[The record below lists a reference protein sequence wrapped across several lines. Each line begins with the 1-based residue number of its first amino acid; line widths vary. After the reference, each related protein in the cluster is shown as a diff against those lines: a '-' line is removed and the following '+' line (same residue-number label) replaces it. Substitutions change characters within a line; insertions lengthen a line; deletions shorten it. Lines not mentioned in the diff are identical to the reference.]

1 MSSSASSGTSCTTT
15 FSGAAAS
22 ASRRVRAAISG
33 WVIASRSL
41 RARASAKTIAP
52 KAPRSREPSGVI
64 TTSPKRWRIAARPS
78 ESTATTSRASWSASM
93 TTAPSSRNRCA
104 TVDLP
109 EPIPPVSPTR
119 SMRPTLARS
128 RLDSWSPPLKPERTK
143 APVVTG
149 AFVMMPVTRSDLVP
163 GELLTQSGERL
174 IRSQRALRGRRV
186 GRGRGRTV
194 RLRGRCTVRGVA
206 GRLLRVGCSLGVSLD
221 GLLDLNLVRLPAS
234 VSLGELL
241 LPLLALLLVTAD
253 PFVGLGVEALGVLVV
268 AGLVVLGS
276 HAVHRRVELGD
287 RAAGVVGLLE
297 RKRDTATLQV
307 DVDDLDEDVVADVD
321 NLLRQ
326 LHVALGQLGDV
337 DQALDAVVHADERT
351 ERDQLGDLARNDLA
365 DRVGAR
371 EVLPRVFLRCLQGQ
385 RDTLTVHVDVEHLDG
400 DLLADLDDLGRV
412 VDVLPGQL
420 GDVDQTVD
428 ATKVH
433 EGAEVDDAADD
444 PRADLTLLELLEE
457 RGANLGLGLLEPGAA
472 GQDHV
477 VAVLVQLNDL
487 GFDLLADVRLEV
499 ADAAHLD
506 QGGRQDP
513 AKADIEDES
522 TLDDLDDGTRDDAV
536 LFFDLLDRAPGALGL
551 CAHLGQDQPALLV
564 LLLEDKGFDCIT
576 HGNDVSRVD
585 IVLDGKFARGD
596 DTLGLVADVEQNLV
610 TVNLDDDSFDDIA
623 VAEMLDRRVDRGEK
637 LLLRSDVVDRDL
649 GAGLHGRAGSH
660 VVGTPIVDRL
670 TKGSRHNMS
679 GARVDGAGGNW
690 CLCDALADAL
700 MRATDAGHLRA
711 FVADLQT
718 LPMRP
723 HSGQRRGLGQD
734 SQRERP
740 EPGH

>member
-174 IRSQRALRGRRV
+174 IRSQRALSGRRV

-234 VSLGELL
+234 VSLGVLL

-287 RAAGVVGLLE
+287 RAAGVVGLLK

-307 DVDDLDEDVVADVD
+307 DVD
-321 NLLRQ
+321 
-326 LHVALGQLGDV
+326 
-337 DQALDAVVHADERT
+337 
-351 ERDQLGDLARNDLA
+351 
-365 DRVGAR
+365 
-371 EVLPRVFLRCLQGQ
+371 
-385 RDTLTVHVDVEHLDG
+385 HLDG

-477 VAVLVQLNDL
+477 VAVLVQLNDIGL
-487 GFDLLADVRLEV
+487 DLLADVRLEV

-506 QGGRQDP
+506 QRGRQEP
-513 AKADIEDES
+513 AQADIEDES

-551 CAHLGQDQPALLV
+551 CALLGQDQPALLV
-564 LLLEDKGFDCIT
+564 LLLEDKGLDCIT

-670 TKGSRHNMS
+670 TKGSRHNVS

-690 CLCDALADAL
+690 CLFDALAAAL

-740 EPGH
+740 E

>member
-78 ESTATTSRASWSASM
+78 ESM

-143 APVVTG
+143 DPVVTG

-174 IRSQRALRGRRV
+174 IRSQRALSGRRV

-206 GRLLRVGCSLGVSLD
+206 GLLLRVGCSLGVSLD

-234 VSLGELL
+234 VSLGVLL

-276 HAVHRRVELGD
+276 HAVHRRVEFGD

-297 RKRDTATLQV
+297 RERDAATLEV
-307 DVDDLDEDVVADVD
+307 DVDDLDEDVVTDVD
-321 NLLRQ
+321 DLLRQ

-337 DQALDAVVHADERT
+337 DQALDAVVDADERT
-351 ERDQLGDLARNDLA
+351 EP
-365 DRVGAR
+365 VSYTH
-371 EVLPRVFLRCLQGQ
+371 LP
-385 RDTLTVHVDVEHLDG
+385 
-400 DLLADLDDLGRV
+400 
-412 VDVLPGQL
+412 LPP
-420 GDVDQTVD
+420 T
-428 ATKVH
+428 
-433 EGAEVDDAADD
+433 
-444 PRADLTLLELLEE
+444 
-457 RGANLGLGLLEPGAA
+457 
-472 GQDHV
+472 
-477 VAVLVQLNDL
+477 
-487 GFDLLADVRLEV
+487 
-499 ADAAHLD
+499 
-506 QGGRQDP
+506 
-513 AKADIEDES
+513 
-522 TLDDLDDGTRDDAV
+522 
-536 LFFDLLDRAPGALGL
+536 
-551 CAHLGQDQPALLV
+551 
-564 LLLEDKGFDCIT
+564 
-576 HGNDVSRVD
+576 
-585 IVLDGKFARGD
+585 
-596 DTLGLVADVEQNLV
+596 
-610 TVNLDDDSFDDIA
+610 
-623 VAEMLDRRVDRGEK
+623 
-637 LLLRSDVVDRDL
+637 
-649 GAGLHGRAGSH
+649 
-660 VVGTPIVDRL
+660 
-670 TKGSRHNMS
+670 
-679 GARVDGAGGNW
+679 
-690 CLCDALADAL
+690 
-700 MRATDAGHLRA
+700 
-711 FVADLQT
+711 
-718 LPMRP
+718 
-723 HSGQRRGLGQD
+723 
-734 SQRERP
+734 
-740 EPGH
+740 